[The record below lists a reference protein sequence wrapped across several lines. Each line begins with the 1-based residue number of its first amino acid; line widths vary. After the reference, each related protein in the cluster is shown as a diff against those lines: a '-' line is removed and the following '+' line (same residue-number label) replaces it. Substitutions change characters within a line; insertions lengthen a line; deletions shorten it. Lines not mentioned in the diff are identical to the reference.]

1 LRLTAGEETVTGK
14 GSTGKRTTP
23 TWTDIRRK
31 LGQTDMDYVIG
42 IVKALFDFSKEN
54 RTFLASRLYPETDW
68 SPLLEKYRKQVS
80 DAVFPDPPRQIRLGD
95 ARKAISAYKKATSDL
110 AGTAEL
116 MLVYVESGTDCA
128 SSYGVDYE
136 SFYDSLISMMDDLL
150 ELLCDERNR
159 RLLERLRER
168 VLDLY
173 RKADGIGWGYHDYL
187 IDRLAEVGLLD
198 SESEGSDEPAVSGS
212 KPSE

>member
-1 LRLTAGEETVTGK
+1 MTSEEAMNPQEPTGK
-14 GSTGKRTTP
+14 ITTP

-54 RTFLASRLYPETDW
+54 RTFLASRLFPETDW
-68 SPLLEKYRKQVS
+68 SALLEKCRKQVRE
-80 DAVFPDPPRQIRLGD
+80 AVFPDPPRQIRLGD

-116 MLVYVESGTDCA
+116 MLVFVESGTECA

-136 SFYDSLISMMDDLL
+136 SFYNSLISMLNNLL
-150 ELLCDERNR
+150 DVLCDEHNR
-159 RLLERLRER
+159 GLLERFRER
-168 VLDLY
+168 VYALEE
-173 RKADGIGWGYHDYL
+173 KASDTGWGYADSVSE
-187 IDRLAEVGLLD
+187 RLAESGLLD
-198 SESEGSDEPAVSGS
+198 DESEGPDDAAVAGTEPDG
-212 KPSE
+212 